1 MPSNEQQV
9 RAKIGLNVGLNSPKI
24 GHLLD
29 VRHEPNTKTIHN
41 SPKIGRLL
49 DVRHEPNT
57 KTIHNSP
64 LEPEANE
71 ENVQSLKP
79 KIHHNL
85 QWFLI
90 QHNAL

>member
-9 RAKIGLNVGLNSPKI
+9 RAKIGLNVGF
-24 GHLLD
+24 
-29 VRHEPNTKTIHN
+29 N